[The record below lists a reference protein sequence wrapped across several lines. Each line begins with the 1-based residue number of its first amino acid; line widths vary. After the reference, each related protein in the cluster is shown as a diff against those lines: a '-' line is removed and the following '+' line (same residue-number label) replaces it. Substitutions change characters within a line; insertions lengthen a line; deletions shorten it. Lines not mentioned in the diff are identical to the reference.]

1 MEGKNLMSWNSI
13 ILGYLKVGKF
23 EQCLELFQEMQLLGV
38 KPDLVTVSSILGA
51 YFQSGMVDEA
61 TSVFRELEE
70 RDEVYWTAM
79 IVGYS
84 QSVREGNALVLFND
98 MMAENLRLDNYT
110 ISGFVSVCA
119 KLASL
124 GIGKVVHG
132 HMEKAVNLIKEIP
145 DKPSHFIWSTIL
157 NVSKLNS
164 DIERAEMAVN
174 HIPRNAAGP
183 YIMLSNMYA
192 SLGRW
197 NYLHPYDL

>member
-1 MEGKNLMSWNSI
+1 MEGKNLVLWNSI

-70 RDEVYWTAM
+70 RDEVCWTAM

-84 QSVREGNALVLFND
+84 QSGREVNVLVLFID
-98 MMAENLRLDNYT
+98 MMAENSRPNNYT
-110 ISGFVSVCA
+110 ISVVVSVCA

-124 GIGKVVHG
+124 GIGNVVHG
-132 HMEKAVNLIKEIP
+132 KAFRIVIKRDLLVLTAFIDMYNKCGEIL
-145 DKPSHFIWSTIL
+145 DAWIVFGVMRVR
-157 NVSKLNS
+157 NVVSW
-164 DIERAEMAVN
+164 
-174 HIPRNAAGP
+174 NAMITG
-183 YIMLSNMYA
+183 
-192 SLGRW
+192 
-197 NYLHPYDL
+197 